1 MAKGKKKSKSKKN
14 AASKE
19 APPAEAGKEPQ
30 KEEPPKE
37 DPKKDPPK
45 EDKKEPAKEETKKE
59 GKGTWHE
66 EKARKIE
73 KNKNA
78 IEAIIGMLRS
88 IPPDNISSETR
99 DDLIKIHHLAKGI
112 WQRYQG
118 LEKKDGGGKQGENA
132 KDGSAPA
139 EAAPA
144 APAEFKL
151 DGMKPAFADIFTVCD
166 PDA

>member
-1 MAKGKKKSKSKKN
+1 MGKGKKKSKSKKN
-14 AASKE
+14 ASSKE
-19 APPAEAGKEPQ
+19 APAGEAAKETR
-30 KEEPPKE
+30 EEPPKE
-37 DPKKDPPK
+37 DPKKEPPK
-45 EDKKEPAKEETKKE
+45 EEKKEPPKEESKKE

-78 IEAIIGMLRS
+78 IESIISMLRS

-118 LEKKDGGGKQGENA
+118 LEKKDGGGGKQGEGA